1 MTIKDVERKKVVW
14 QVNTAVE
21 SPSWQI
27 NGSLSNP
34 DVYTLN
40 SINDIFES
48 TTSGNTK
55 DLEASVLYIRSH
67 VSLVLILD
75 LMDPNWIYDASK

>member
-1 MTIKDVERKKVVW
+1 MERKKAVW
-14 QVNTAVE
+14 QVNTAVG
-21 SPSWQI
+21 SPNWQI

-48 TTSGNTK
+48 TTCRYTK
-55 DLEASVLYIRSH
+55 ALEASVLYIRSH
-67 VSLVLILD
+67 VSLVQILE